1 MNNRAFFVIL
11 PVLVW
16 LGLLFILWLTSL
28 ASGFVYYV
36 LACVSFVYE
45 FAVPSVIVRAIEKQ
59 NLTERFGFQSWRK
72 GILFYLIFA
81 STLSVQFSVGL
92 KWEALLAIL
101 FAPILEEFFFRG
113 YFLGSF
119 RNEKTLQYPIR
130 LIGSILLSS
139 IVFSLSHVF
148 VRYNLIDYLITFC
161 LGLLC
166 GFVYVFSGSVVYS
179 VPLHMVFNFIIVNKG
194 GAISPTSLWIWVVI
208 FLLPYMLLA
217 ADLLRKRRRK
227 TWRIDVNSPSLSKI
241 SSV

>member
-1 MNNRAFFVIL
+1 MDNRAFFVIL

-16 LGLLFILWLTSL
+16 LGLLFILWLISL
-28 ASGFVYYV
+28 ATGSAYYALV
-36 LACVSFVYE
+36 CVSFVYE

-59 NLTERFGFQSWRK
+59 NLTGRFGFQSWRK
-72 GILFYLIFA
+72 AMLFYLIFA
-81 STLSVQFSVGL
+81 SILSVQFSVGL

-119 RNEKTLQYPIR
+119 IDKGMLQNPTR

-166 GFVYVFSGSVVYS
+166 GLVYLFSGSIVYS
-179 VPLHMVFNFIIVNKG
+179 VPLHMVFNLIIFSKG
-194 GAISPTSLWIWVVI
+194 TAISPTSLWIWVVL
-208 FLLPYMLLA
+208 FMLPYMLLA

-227 TWRIDVNSPSLSKI
+227 G
-241 SSV
+241 

>member
-28 ASGFVYYV
+28 AAGFVYYV
-36 LACVSFVYE
+36 LVCVSFVCE
-45 FAVPSVIVRAIEKQ
+45 FAVPSVIVRTVAKQ
-59 NLTERFGFQSWRK
+59 NLTGRFGFQSWRK
-72 GILFYLIFA
+72 AMLFYLIFA
-81 STLSVQFSVGL
+81 SILSVQFSVGM

-119 RNEKTLQYPIR
+119 RDKEMLQNPTR
-130 LIGSILLSS
+130 LIGSILLSAV
-139 IVFSLSHVF
+139 VFSFSHVF
-148 VRYNLIDYLITFC
+148 VRYDPIDYLITFC

-166 GFVYVFSGSVVYS
+166 GFVYVLSGSVVYS
-179 VPLHMVFNFIIVNKG
+179 VPVHMVFNFIIVNKG

-227 TWRIDVNSPSLSKI
+227 T
-241 SSV
+241 